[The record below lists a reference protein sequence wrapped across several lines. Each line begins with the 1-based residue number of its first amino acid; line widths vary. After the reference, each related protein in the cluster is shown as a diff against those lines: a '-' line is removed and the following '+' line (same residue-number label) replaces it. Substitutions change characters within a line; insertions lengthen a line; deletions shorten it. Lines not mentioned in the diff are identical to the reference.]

1 MGSPLWPYNHNHH
14 HRHHGNYDD
23 DDDDI
28 VNNFVDEDY
37 DSRVLPSS
45 FRLLIIF
52 FYMVIFAK
60 SVAFDNSSRTMI
72 KMLMRRRQ
80 GQW

>member
-1 MGSPLWPYNHNHH
+1 MGSPLWPYNHNYH

-28 VNNFVDEDY
+28 VNNVVDDDY
-37 DSRVLPSS
+37 DRRVLPSS

-52 FYMVIFAK
+52 CTWFYLQ
-60 SVAFDNSSRTMI
+60 NLLHLTT
-72 KMLMRRRQ
+72 RQ
-80 GQW
+80 GQ